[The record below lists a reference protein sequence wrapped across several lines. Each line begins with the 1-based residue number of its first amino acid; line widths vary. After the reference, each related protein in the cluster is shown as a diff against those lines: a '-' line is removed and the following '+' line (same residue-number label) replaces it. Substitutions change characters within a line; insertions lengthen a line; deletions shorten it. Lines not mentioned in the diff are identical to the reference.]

1 MSDPD
6 KHPTPNEDPGK
17 RLMRRVLVWDLP
29 TRVFHWLLVALVVMA
44 FVTAE
49 MGGTAMQYHMW
60 NGAAILGLV
69 LFRVL
74 WGFWGG
80 TQSRFSAF
88 LKGPGKTV
96 EYARTLLGGKSK
108 KYLGHNPLGAWS
120 IIAMLAALAIQA
132 GTGLFANDDILTEG
146 PLFHLVSKATS
157 DWLTRIHLINQN
169 ILIGLVALHIGAI
182 AFYLVVKRENLIL
195 PMITGYKKW
204 HEAVDS
210 VPGNPAKAF
219 VLVAILAIAVYFVIR

>member
-1 MSDPD
+1 M
-6 KHPTPNEDPGK
+6 
-17 RLMRRVLVWDLP
+17 
-29 TRVFHWLLVALVVMA
+29 
-44 FVTAE
+44 
-49 MGGTAMQYHMW
+49 MW
-60 NGAAILGLV
+60 NGAAILVLV

-80 TQSRFSAF
+80 TQSRFAAF
-88 LKGPGKTV
+88 VKGPRKV
-96 EYARTLLGGKSK
+96 FEYARTLLDGKSK
-108 KYLGHNPLGAWS
+108 HYPGHNPLGAWS

-146 PLFHLVSKATS
+146 PLFQWVSKDTS

-195 PMITGYKKW
+195 PMITGHKQW

-210 VPGNPAKAF
+210 AGGSPAKAF
-219 VLVAILAIAVYFVIR
+219 VLAVILAAVVYFVIY